1 MFLLL
6 IELVPDPSEITQ
18 LIRKI
23 FKHNFSGQTII
34 IFCCKLS
41 HLNTSICFLIF
52 LRCFAQAKLLKVSC
66 SFLDRPIHSTLH
78 EMDVFE
84 KFKKKTS
91 NILVSPRR
99 YLSGLATF
107 LWACADQYPLGVFR
121 ILLWLYVE
129 RICPRRTL
137 GTELLYSEHPLD
149 RSQRET
155 SPWKLDQLFL
165 SEPRKF
171 GKDIMVLFYQF
182 KIESSHFGIKLFLD
196 KRFSWV
202 ISSFTG
208 F

>member
-1 MFLLL
+1 MF
-6 IELVPDPSEITQ
+6 I
-18 LIRKI
+18 
-23 FKHNFSGQTII
+23 
-34 IFCCKLS
+34 
-41 HLNTSICFLIF
+41 IF
-52 LRCFAQAKLLKVSC
+52 LRCFVHAKGLKVSC
-66 SFLDRPIHSTLH
+66 SFLEYAIYSILH

-84 KFKKKTS
+84 KFKKKNS
-91 NILVSPRR
+91 NILVSPRQ

-107 LWACADQYPLGVFR
+107 LWACADRYLLGVFR

-129 RICPRRTL
+129 RIYPRRTL

-171 GKDIMVLFYQF
+171 GKDVMVFYQF
-182 KIESSHFGIKLFLD
+182 KIESSHLGIKLFLD

-202 ISSFTG
+202 IWNFTG